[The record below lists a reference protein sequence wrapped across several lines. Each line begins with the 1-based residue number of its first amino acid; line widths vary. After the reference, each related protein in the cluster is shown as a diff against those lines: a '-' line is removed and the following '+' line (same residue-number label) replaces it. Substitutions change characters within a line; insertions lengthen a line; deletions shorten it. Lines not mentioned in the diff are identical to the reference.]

1 MCRSYWG
8 AGHEPCP
15 KLIRG
20 MEEQNLAQY
29 VLIESRD
36 PFEYADT
43 NYMYSTAG
51 DLAARGNDVL
61 LYLIQNGVFCARRDV
76 ANNPL
81 ASLRQ
86 NAPSVRVEVDDFS
99 LRERGIGSNS
109 LVDGINISNVDNLV
123 DLLVQEGNKIVWH

>member
-1 MCRSYWG
+1 
-8 AGHEPCP
+8 
-15 KLIRG
+15 